1 MNTRVFLLLGLTT
14 TLSACLSKHMEMPEP
29 EPAAVVTD
37 AELTSA
43 DAPEETVQREEMKD
57 SVRQPVAQVVAP
69 EPMEELDMDEDLSW
83 ADGAEAEAPAEAPA
97 APAPITG
104 GDALAYDLPDLD
116 RASSRTRAAPKRERN
131 RDSNGPTLI
140 PQSTPAPSGGEAL
153 DNFGYATNTVTPPT
167 DSTSS
172 AEEYTDYGVNGFT
185 VVDNDALSTFSI
197 DVDTASY
204 TVSRRKL
211 QEGGLPPVA
220 SVRVEE
226 FVNYFDY
233 DYPQPTGRHPF
244 NVQFEAFPDPFRDGR
259 HIMRVGVQGKDLSRS
274 ERPPLHL
281 TFLIDVSGSMSSA
294 DKLGLT
300 KQSLH
305 MLVDTLSEGD
315 TVAIATYAGRVAEV
329 LSPTDSTDKRQI
341 HDAIEALSSG
351 GSTGMSSGIDLAYQL
366 AQRTFEEGAE
376 NRVVVMSDGDA
387 NVGATSW
394 DEMLSQ
400 IKGHADDGITLS
412 TIGFGMGNYRDTL
425 MEQLA
430 NNGDGN
436 NYYIDSQA
444 QAQRV
449 FVEQMGSTIFTI
461 ARDVKL
467 QVEFNDDSVA
477 AYRLIGY
484 ENRDIADRDFRN
496 DRVDAGEV
504 GAGHTVTALYEVIL
518 KEGYDDTLASV
529 HLRYEAP
536 GADKAASE
544 ISYPFPDEALS
555 ETESLTSKDARIAY
569 AAATFAEIL
578 RESPHANELSM
589 DDLIRYTRK
598 AQRPGKDDAELIDLM
613 RSAQRLG
620 AGAGTGVA
628 SR

>member
-1 MNTRVFLLLGLTT
+1 MISRHLVTLCLTT
-14 TLSACLSKHMEMPEP
+14 SLTLWGCSQKMDPAPILSGSDRTSNTPVDEASA
-29 EPAAVVTD
+29 
-37 AELTSA
+37 AESA
-43 DAPEETVQREEMKD
+43 DLEEEFFEAV
-57 SVRQPVAQVVAP
+57 
-69 EPMEELDMDEDLSW
+69 LSRKE
-83 ADGAEAEAPAEAPA
+83 AAGAEAISFDHAAPEATGRHMAPSRRP
-97 APAPITG
+97 APAPGLT
-104 GDALAYDLPDLD
+104 DDLD
-116 RASSRTRAAPKRERN
+116 DLSIIPRTDTTAST
-131 RDSNGPTLI
+131 
-140 PQSTPAPSGGEAL
+140 
-153 DNFGYATNTVTPPT
+153 
-167 DSTSS
+167 
-172 AEEYTDYGVNGFT
+172 EEYTDYGVNGFT
-185 VVDNDALSTFSI
+185 VVDHDALSTFSV

-233 DYPQPTGRHPF
+233 DYPQPDEAHPF
-244 NVQFEAFPDPFRDGR
+244 SVQLEAFPDPFRDGR
-259 HIMRVGVQGKDLSRS
+259 HILRVGLQGKELTRA

-300 KQSLH
+300 KQSIH

-329 LSPTDSTDKRQI
+329 LSPTDSTDKRRI

-366 AQRTFEEGAE
+366 AQRSFEEGAE

-394 DEMLSQ
+394 DAMLSQ
-400 IKGHADDGITLS
+400 IKGHADAGITLS

-449 FVEQMGSTIFTI
+449 FVEQMGATIFTI

-467 QVEFNDDSVA
+467 QVAFNDDAVA

-504 GAGHTVTALYEVIL
+504 GSGHTVTALYEVIL
-518 KEGYDDTLASV
+518 KEDYDDTLASV

-536 GADKAASE
+536 GADKDAAE
-544 ISYPFPDEALS
+544 IAFPFPDDALS
-555 ETESLTSKDARIAY
+555 ETERLASKDARIAY

-578 RESPHANELSM
+578 RESPHTSELSL
-589 DDLIRYTRK
+589 DDLIRYTK
-598 AQRPGKDDAELIDLM
+598 SAQRPGGDDAELISLM
-613 RSAQRLG
+613 RTAQRLG